1 MELLEVRTGM
11 DLLKRAYDGALEPVC
26 GRHGLTRME
35 MDVLLFLANN
45 PEMDTASALVSVRRL
60 PKSHVSAAVNA
71 LAERGLIQREYRG
84 GNRKTAH
91 LCPTAAADAPIAD
104 GRAVQRE
111 FGRTLTEGIAPE
123 ELEQMLS
130 TARRMVENIRR
141 EL

>member
-1 MELLEVRTGM
+1 M
-11 DLLKRAYDGALEPVC
+11 
-26 GRHGLTRME
+26 
-35 MDVLLFLANN
+35 
-45 PEMDTASALVSVRRL
+45 
-60 PKSHVSAAVNA
+60 NA

-104 GRAVQRE
+104 GRAVQRK

-123 ELEQMLS
+123 ELEQMLR

>member
-11 DLLKRAYDGALEPVC
+11 DLLKRAYDRALEPVC

-84 GNRKTAH
+84 GNREKAH

-123 ELEQMLS
+123 ELEQMLR